1 MTRIGHVWRAKPGR
15 IEEYKRFHATVWPEL
30 EQVLREAGITTYVI
44 YAFDDILFS
53 HMEVEDYDRM
63 VERFN
68 GDPVAQR
75 WEDEVGE
82 LIEYPDS
89 EPAPAGRACWTR
101 YGRSERVAPRGRRD
115 RDGRRSGI
123 GRAAA
128 LAVADR
134 GAAVAVLDVRA
145 PAPRPW
151 PPRRSSG
158 APAAVG
164 LACDVRD
171 EDAVAAAVASAVA
184 GVGAVRGLVSAPASA
199 TAGSS
204 TSCPPDVARRHRHEP
219 DRHVPRLQARPRHM
233 LEHGE
238 GGSIVCAS
246 SPWGAVSAPGGA
258 SAYSASKGGV
268 SALVRSLALDYAP
281 HGVRVNAIVPGATE
295 TPLMWAGMEEADIPP
310 ARERIAG
317 QLAVGRLAEPP
328 EIAAGITWLL
338 SDAASTSPA
347 PTSSSTAGSWRGRAL
362 RAELEGKVC
371 VVTGAGRGIGA
382 AIAERFAAHG
392 ARVAIA
398 DRDPEPGPRPPA
410 GWRPAAPRPAPT
422 RSTSPTRRASSRSRS
437 ASSPISAAWT
447 CSSTTPASACS
458 ARA

>member
-1 MTRIGHVWRAKPGR
+1 MGALSESR
-15 IEEYKRFHATVWPEL
+15 L
-30 EQVLREAGITTYVI
+30 AGAVI
-44 YAFDDILFS
+44 
-53 HMEVEDYDRM
+53 VT
-63 VERFN
+63 
-68 GDPVAQR
+68 G
-75 WEDEVGE
+75 G
-82 LIEYPDS
+82 
-89 EPAPAGRACWTR
+89 G
-101 YGRSERVAPRGRRD
+101 
-115 RDGRRSGI
+115 SGI

-145 PAPRPW
+145 PAAEAVAAEALER
-151 PPRRSSG
+151 G

-164 LACDVRD
+164 LASDVRD

-184 GVGAVRGLVSAPASA
+184 GVGAVRGLVSCAGIGDGGLVHELPAGTWADVIA
-199 TAGSS
+199 TNLTG
-204 TSCPPDVARRHRHEP
+204 TFLVCK
-219 DRHVPRLQARPRHM
+219 HVLAHM

-295 TPLMWAGMEEADIPP
+295 TPLMWAGMDAADIPP

-338 SDAASTSPA
+338 SDAASY
-347 PTSSSTAGSWRGRAL
+347 
-362 RAELEGKVC
+362 
-371 VVTGAGRGIGA
+371 VTGSHLVVDGGLMA
-382 AIAERFAAHG
+382 
-392 ARVAIA
+392 
-398 DRDPEPGPRPPA
+398 
-410 GWRPAAPRPAPT
+410 
-422 RSTSPTRRASSRSRS
+422 RASIES
-437 ASSPISAAWT
+437 
-447 CSSTTPASACS
+447 
-458 ARA
+458 